1 MKTKFSI
8 KGDVNMSGLKNSSEN
23 PKKVDGD
30 IFGEVNKFLEEK
42 EQYIRDAII
51 GSRAIDEL
59 GEFNLDVGIKKTYLC
74 TKNKN
79 KNVYNILTRI
89 IESFIQA
96 YGGTAII
103 YPKGDQICLELITPK
118 RSV

>member
-1 MKTKFSI
+1 
-8 KGDVNMSGLKNSSEN
+8 MSDLKNSTSN
-23 PKKVDGD
+23 SKNIDKD

-42 EQYIRDAII
+42 EKYIRESII
-51 GSRAIDEL
+51 GSRAIQEL

-74 TKNKN
+74 TKEK
-79 KNVYNILTRI
+79 KDIYSILTKV
-89 IESFIQA
+89 IENFIQA
-96 YGGTAII
+96 YGGTATI